1 VKLARANITQ
11 QKSVIGDQIEQ
22 IQQQIESLQNQ
33 MATRGTLL
41 EGKLSK
47 QVAFS
52 EAEDNGGET
61 FLPKSNI

>member
-1 VKLARANITQ
+1 
-11 QKSVIGDQIEQ
+11 
-22 IQQQIESLQNQ
+22 
-33 MATRGTLL
+33 MATIGTLL

-61 FLPKSNI
+61 FLPRSNM